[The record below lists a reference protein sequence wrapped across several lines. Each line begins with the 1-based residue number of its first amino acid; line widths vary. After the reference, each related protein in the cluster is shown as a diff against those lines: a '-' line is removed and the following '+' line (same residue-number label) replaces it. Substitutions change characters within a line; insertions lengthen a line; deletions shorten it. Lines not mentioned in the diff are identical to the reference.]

1 MARPTV
7 SGKSGSGPAFAPSL
21 YRMKNRPVAPRG
33 AVLMGVLI
41 LLGFVG
47 LGLGL
52 LGKMWQTAAVRE
64 KEAELLFVGDQ
75 FRLAIESYLESPFGG
90 VPQLPRSLEDL
101 VLDSRFPAVRRHL
114 RKVYADPITGTK
126 EWGLIR
132 DVDGGILG
140 VHSLSTD
147 APMKTGGFPAPYQAF
162 SQGKTYRDW
171 QFQVEPARRP
181 Q

>member
-1 MARPTV
+1 MARPMV
-7 SGKSGSGPAFAPSL
+7 SGKLGSASRVVTTLRGL
-21 YRMKNRPVAPRG
+21 KNRPVAPRG
-33 AVLMGVLI
+33 AVLIGVLI

-52 LGKMWQTAAVRE
+52 LGKMWQTAATRE

-140 VHSLSTD
+140 VYSLSAD
-147 APMKTGGFPAPYQAF
+147 APLKTGGFPAPYQAF
-162 SQGKTYRDW
+162 SQGKAYRDW
-171 QFQVEPARRP
+171 QFQVEPARAR
-181 Q
+181 